1 MEQNIYITKYA
12 LSKGIL
18 EKEARIGDYG
28 NGHLRAFVNGD
39 YSSYGIGSEAFFTK
53 EDALKNAEKR
63 RLKKI
68 ESLKKQIEKLEVL
81 RFE

>member
-1 MEQNIYITKYA
+1 MKQNIYITKYA
-12 LSKGIL
+12 LSSGIL
-18 EKEARIGDYG
+18 EKEARIEDYG
-28 NGHLRAFVNGD
+28 NGHLRAFVNG
-39 YSSYGIGSEAFFTK
+39 YSSYEIGSEAFLTK
-53 EDALKNAEKR
+53 EDALKNAEER

>member
-1 MEQNIYITKYA
+1 MKQNIYITKYA
-12 LSKGIL
+12 LSSGIL
-18 EKEARIGDYG
+18 EKEARIEDYG
-28 NGHLRAFVNGD
+28 NGHLRAFVNGY
-39 YSSYGIGSEAFFTK
+39 YSSYEIGSEAFLTK
-53 EDALKNAEKR
+53 EDALKNAEER